1 MEYKVELN
9 SIDQFQAWSGGA
21 RTLATVK
28 ERGDIEELTNL
39 CEELFSGTTPTQ
51 VEINDWLWFDDD
63 FIFRALGY
71 NDLVEDDE

>member
-1 MEYKVELN
+1 MDMTQNQKLDN
-9 SIDQFQAWSGGA
+9 SRILITGGA
-21 RTLATVK
+21 
-28 ERGDIEELTNL
+28 GFIGSNL

-51 VEINDWLWFDDD
+51 VEINDWLWFNDD